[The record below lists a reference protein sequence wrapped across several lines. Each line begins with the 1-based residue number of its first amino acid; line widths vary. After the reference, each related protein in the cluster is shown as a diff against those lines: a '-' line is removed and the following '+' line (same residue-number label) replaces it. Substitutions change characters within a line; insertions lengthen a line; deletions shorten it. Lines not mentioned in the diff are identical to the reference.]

1 MTVNG
6 RKKPCGNIAADK
18 GRNPRGGVDGAVSNG
33 KWFRGRYLD
42 RKRAVTKA
50 CTVIAKQQMYHG
62 GVSADIT
69 EANGRNVIM
78 RHLAEEG
85 GFLFYMFTDAIR

>member
-1 MTVNG
+1 MAG
-6 RKKPCGNIAADK
+6 KKPCGNIAADK
-18 GRNPRGGVDGAVSNG
+18 GRNPRGGVDGAVSMESG
-33 KWFRGRYLD
+33 SGEGTLI

-78 RHLAEEG
+78 CHLAEEG

>member
-1 MTVNG
+1 MAG
-6 RKKPCGNIAADK
+6 KKPCGNIAADK

-42 RKRAVTKA
+42 HKRAVTKA

>member
-1 MTVNG
+1 MQFQWKVV
-6 RKKPCGNIAADK
+6 P
-18 GRNPRGGVDGAVSNG
+18 
-33 KWFRGRYLD
+33 GRYLD

-78 RHLAEEG
+78 RHPAEEG
-85 GFLFYMFTDAIR
+85 GFLFICLRMQSVKSERFPCVAA